1 MGDPAGGGPQ
11 WLPPPSMNADVGR
24 RIGPGI
30 LVGSI
35 LPAITLLPNT
45 VGIGAPLSDWTFS
58 SLTFIAYEYVVG
70 LVKMFPMT
78 WIVLKING
86 RWNRHAR
93 HAIPQKSVKPHF
105 KQV

>member
-70 LVKMFPMT
+70 SRRVGEDVPNDLV
-78 WIVLKING
+78 VLKING
-86 RWNRHAR
+86 RWNR